1 MNSPTTATVSSSLK
15 LLDQLAAKTRLLHYS
30 ERTEE
35 AYVDWAKRFILFHQ
49 KRHPREM
56 GAAEIETYLTH
67 LAVEKHVSA
76 STQNQAFSAILF
88 LYQKVL
94 EIELPKLNALRAR
107 RPERLP
113 VVLSVEEVRGNEKGT
128 RTVLAIRGLARTPRT
143 RHLLEQSQPSHNLIE
158 GVVNISSRSNPC
170 YSRHLEMLPKGSKD
184 VRKRSASSFLLAD
197 DALRGGVSKAK

>member
-30 ERTEE
+30 KRTEE

-128 RTVLAIRGLARTPRT
+128 RTVLAIFSNKASRATP
-143 RHLLEQSQPSHNLIE
+143 
-158 GVVNISSRSNPC
+158 
-170 YSRHLEMLPKGSKD
+170 
-184 VRKRSASSFLLAD
+184 
-197 DALRGGVSKAK
+197 